1 MNRKLSR
8 MIDMKGFAKLLS
20 KIREGKKT
28 WKDRPASAK
37 LQTLDRELANSKKQK
52 DIVRKELSRLNE
64 KKNKFIN
71 PLYLAELSKQISTY
85 KQKIKEMKREI
96 HGAGAQSK
104 READE
109 LASMA
114 GDGEKKPKNVTEIQD
129 LRKGIFP
136 HNFFLFNRN

>member
-37 LQTLDRELANSKKQK
+37 VLTLDRELANSKKQK
-52 DIVRKELSRLNE
+52 DIVRKELSLINE
-64 KKNKFIN
+64 KRDKFMD
-71 PLYLAELSKQISTY
+71 PLYVAELNKQISLY
-85 KQKIKEMKREI
+85 KQKIKDTKREI

-109 LASMA
+109 LACMA
-114 GDGEKKPKNVTEIQD
+114 GDGEKKPKAVTDI
-129 LRKGIFP
+129 
-136 HNFFLFNRN
+136 NS